1 MIHIGIDPGTRTGLA
16 AWDDREKR
24 FLEISTLMIHE
35 AMERVKAYLPAPEGC
50 RIYVEDARLRKW
62 YGKKGRESLQGA
74 GSIKR
79 DSAIWDD
86 YLKALGAD
94 YRMLPPQVG
103 GTKIWD
109 LPFKNLTGWTG
120 KRTSEHARDAA
131 MIVYGR

>member
-16 AWDDREKR
+16 AWDDKERT

-35 AMERVKAYLPAPEGC
+35 AMDRVKAYLPSPEGC
-50 RIYVEDARLRKW
+50 RIYVEDARLRRW

-86 YLKALGAD
+86 YLKSLGAD
-94 YRMLPPQVG
+94 YRMQPPQVG
-103 GTKIWD
+103 GTKLWD
-109 LPFKNLTGWTG
+109 WTFKQIVPWKG
-120 KRTSEHARDAA
+120 RTSEHSRDAA
-131 MIVYGR
+131 MMVYGR